1 MRSSSTTGS
10 RDKST
15 GRTETGSKKRNSGR
29 GPNRLYVVSLGPG
42 DLAYL
47 SKRAVEVLNSVQV
60 VVGYKTYI
68 SLINELLEGKEVI
81 STGMR
86 AEIDRVNMALDHA
99 LQGRNTAIVSSG
111 DAGVYGMAGLVL
123 EVCQQRNLRVAL
135 PGRSSASPHDILL
148 EIVPGTPALCAA
160 AALLGAPLMH
170 DFVSVSLSDLLTPW
184 ELIVDRITCAA
195 RADFVLVL
203 YNPKSKKRDWQL
215 GAVQEILLKYRDRDT
230 PVGIVRKAM
239 RAGQKVHITTLCEMH
254 TMEVDMQTIVIVG
267 NSKSYVFEG
276 FMVTPRG
283 YLDKYE
289 GA

>member
-86 AEIDRVNMALDHA
+86 TEIDRVNMALEHA
-99 LQGRNTAIVSSG
+99 LQGRNTAVVSSG

-135 PGRSSASPHDILL
+135 PGKASVSPHDISL

-160 AALLGAPLMH
+160 AALLGAPLM
-170 DFVSVSLSDLLTPW
+170 
-184 ELIVDRITCAA
+184 
-195 RADFVLVL
+195 
-203 YNPKSKKRDWQL
+203 
-215 GAVQEILLKYRDRDT
+215 
-230 PVGIVRKAM
+230 
-239 RAGQKVHITTLCEMH
+239 
-254 TMEVDMQTIVIVG
+254 
-267 NSKSYVFEG
+267 
-276 FMVTPRG
+276 
-283 YLDKYE
+283 
-289 GA
+289 

>member
-1 MRSSSTTGS
+1 
-10 RDKST
+10 
-15 GRTETGSKKRNSGR
+15 
-29 GPNRLYVVSLGPG
+29 
-42 DLAYL
+42 
-47 SKRAVEVLNSVQV
+47 
-60 VVGYKTYI
+60 
-68 SLINELLEGKEVI
+68 
-81 STGMR
+81 
-86 AEIDRVNMALDHA
+86 
-99 LQGRNTAIVSSG
+99 
-111 DAGVYGMAGLVL
+111 MAGLVL

-135 PGRSSASPHDILL
+135 PGKASVSPHDISL